1 MLISP
6 YRFHIVHPIVY
17 PVKLLTLPE
26 KNDIL
31 ELFTS
36 SNSTLHTVNVNDWI
50 CSELGAKIDDII
62 CFKYPSNCVYRKVI
76 DRKLIL

>member
-36 SNSTLHTVNVNDWI
+36 SNCTSGPFAN
-50 CSELGAKIDDII
+50 KIDSL
-62 CFKYPSNCVYRKVI
+62 KASKEY
-76 DRKLIL
+76 LI

>member
-6 YRFHIVHPIVY
+6 YRFHIVHPMVH
-17 PVKLLTLPE
+17 PMKLLTSSE
-26 KNDIL
+26 KNDVL

-62 CFKYPSNCVYRKVI
+62 CFKYPSNYVYRKVI
-76 DRKLIL
+76 DRKLII